1 MQIDW
6 PKEILIVRHAQ
17 SAGNVARERAL
28 LLGAP
33 VIDVEQGRDADVPLS
48 ELGERQA
55 AALGCWAARNIA
67 RVDAVAS
74 SPYVRA
80 RETAAL
86 ALAAAGWDDAPVTV
100 DERLREKEF
109 GALDRLTRRGIV
121 ERFPEQDEL
130 RRALG
135 KFYYRPPGGESWTD
149 VILRVRSFVES
160 MVRDYA
166 GARIAI
172 VTHQIVVLCLRYVLE
187 RMTEAQVLAVAN
199 AADVANCGVTIYRT
213 AGDLPYPV
221 LEGYNLV
228 APLEEAGEPV
238 TTTPDVPLTAG

>member
-6 PKEILIVRHAQ
+6 PKEIVIVRHAE

-28 LLGAP
+28 LAGAP
-33 VIDVEQGRDADVPLS
+33 VIDLEHARDADVPLS
-48 ELGERQA
+48 ALGERQA
-55 AALGCWAARNIA
+55 AALGRWAARNME
-67 RVDAVAS
+67 RLDAVVS

-80 RETAAL
+80 WETAHL
-86 ALAAAGWDDAPVTV
+86 ALDAAGWDDVPVLV

-121 ERFPEQDEL
+121 ERYPEQAEL
-130 RRALG
+130 RRVLG

-149 VILRVRSFVES
+149 VILRVRSYLES
-160 MVRDYA
+160 MLREHA

-172 VTHQIVVLCLRYVLE
+172 VTHQVVVLCLRYVLE
-187 RMTEAQVLAVAN
+187 RMTETQLLAVDTAG
-199 AADVANCGVTIYRT
+199 DLANCGVTIYRT
-213 AGDLPYPV
+213 AGDPPSPV

-238 TTTPDVPLTAG
+238 TTTPDVPLAAR